1 MREEG
6 CTSCVCFFSFI
17 IYMQMEHRR
26 VENRL
31 IYPNLAS
38 IDSLCI
44 KLHTKKRKEEKK
56 KKNLRQHQ
64 NKVRHSLGSDSF
76 RTHLVNM

>member
-1 MREEG
+1 M
-6 CTSCVCFFSFI
+6 CSFSFI

-44 KLHTKKRKEEKK
+44 KLHTKKKKGRKEKEKSK
-56 KKNLRQHQ
+56 TTPK
-64 NKVRHSLGSDSF
+64 
-76 RTHLVNM
+76 